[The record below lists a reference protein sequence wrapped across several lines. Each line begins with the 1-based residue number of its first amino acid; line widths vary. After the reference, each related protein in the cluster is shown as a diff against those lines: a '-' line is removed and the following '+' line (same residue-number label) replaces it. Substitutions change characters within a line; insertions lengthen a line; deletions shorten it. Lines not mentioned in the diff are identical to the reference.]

1 MNCKRCGKPAG
12 SNKNCHQ
19 CLQYIIDEEAASVD
33 ETKARETASSAEQWL
48 GQAGQSAPT
57 KLFNTVKL
65 LVSLVQEYVRGTYR
79 EIPWPTIVAIT
90 AALIYVVSPIDLV
103 PDFIPV
109 IGWVDDAAVV
119 ALVVKAIA
127 YDLRLYCQ
135 ARGWD
140 PADYGI

>member
-1 MNCKRCGKPAG
+1 MNCKKCGNPAG
-12 SNKNCHQ
+12 SNEHCHQ
-19 CLQYIIDEEAASVD
+19 CLQYIIDQEAASVD
-33 ETKARETASSAEQWL
+33 ETKAREAASSAEQWL
-48 GQAGQSAPT
+48 GHGGKAAPT
-57 KLFNTVKL
+57 KLFNAVTL
-65 LVSLVQEYVRGTYR
+65 FVSLVQEYFRGTYR
-79 EIPWPTIVAIT
+79 EIPWPTIAAIT

-119 ALVVKAIA
+119 ALVLKAIA

-140 PADYGI
+140 AADYGL